1 MYFSESLSGN
11 RELYEALNDELWRFA
26 SLVLILVLFML
37 SCFLLYKRRA
47 KKKIEDELTSLKNKI
62 SCDLHDEIGVNLAG
76 ISLMTE
82 CLKKKYASD
91 VELHSYLDEIRHAAS
106 ETDIA
111 TQEIVALLENKNDFK
126 LEAYFKKI
134 FDRYCSRYQ
143 SKIEID
149 PEINFDRLSVEKR
162 RHLLLYFKEALHN
175 ILRHSQAKKI
185 EISLLREKGRMIFK
199 ILDDGVGF
207 DGRDPSKLK
216 KLKQRSE
223 QLECDL
229 FIDSELAKG
238 TSLTLMMS
246 EG

>member
-1 MYFSESLSGN
+1 MNSSESFSGS
-11 RELYEALNDELWRFA
+11 RELYETLNHELLNFTG
-26 SLVLILVLFML
+26 LIFVLIL
-37 SCFLLYKRRA
+37 FLLICFFVYKRRV
-47 KKKIEDELTSLKNKI
+47 KKRSEAELESLRQKI

-91 VELHSYLDEIRHAAS
+91 IELHGYLDEIRHAAS

-111 TQEIVALLENKNDFK
+111 TQEIVALLENKKEFK

-149 PEINFDRLSVEKR
+149 PEINFKKISIEKR

-175 ILRHSQAKKI
+175 ILRHSQAKTI
-185 EISLLREKGRMIFK
+185 EISLMKEKGRMVFK
-199 ILDDGVGF
+199 ILDDGIGF
-207 DGRDPSKLK
+207 DCRDPGKLK

-223 QLECDL
+223 QLQCDL
-229 FIDSELAKG
+229 FIDSEEAKG
-238 TSLTLMMS
+238 TKLTLMMADS
-246 EG
+246 